1 MDKRKKLAL
10 NLLMA
15 AMSMSAVSGIVACNE
30 TSPADYGEEYVIT
43 LSDSSFVLV
52 MDDKTELGTYTY
64 DGSSFS
70 MSYGES
76 ASLADDVLTIVHSG
90 NTYHFLKKVNYTV
103 SFDVDGGS
111 AITDKMVMNGK
122 TLAKPAS
129 KYSNI
134 QTTSFYLKILPTGR
148 KIMKTFVNRS
158 QTTTVVITEI
168 NSIFGFFCFYAIE
181 IHK

>member
-30 TSPADYGEEYVIT
+30 TSPADYGEKGSYYFVDANGEEYVIT
-43 LSDSSFVLV
+43 LSDSSFVLE

-90 NTYHFLKKVNYTV
+90 NTYHFLKKVN
-103 SFDVDGGS
+103 
-111 AITDKMVMNGK
+111 
-122 TLAKPAS
+122 
-129 KYSNI
+129 
-134 QTTSFYLKILPTGR
+134 
-148 KIMKTFVNRS
+148 
-158 QTTTVVITEI
+158 
-168 NSIFGFFCFYAIE
+168 
-181 IHK
+181 